1 MKNKLP
7 KIYRLL
13 KNQKI
18 NLKQLK
24 QNSMAIY
31 DNDYQALRQ
40 KEVEERL
47 QKEKLEKQLIYKKMT
62 KLIGGSILGLILMV
76 FLFQSCE
83 RIDAGHVGVKVNQY
97 GDNKGVD
104 DVVAV
109 TGIVFYNPITTKV
122 YEFPTFIQHKE
133 YKGENS
139 FIVNSKDGSEFN
151 VSPIMNYSV
160 QRDKVPAIFSKYRRP
175 LEDIEEGFLK
185 TAVYDAFRLATNK
198 YTADELISNRAVF
211 EIEVRRLLDGQLL
224 KEGFVINQFT
234 SNLIYP
240 ETFKRSIEAK
250 NNAVQAALRAENEV
264 KTAEAQAKIKVAT
277 AEGNAQ
283 AMLTSA
289 KAEAESNRM
298 KQVTLT
304 PLLLQLEYINKWD
317 GKLPVYGTVPQ
328 MFKNIN

>member
-1 MKNKLP
+1 MG
-7 KIYRLL
+7 IYETFEERYA
-13 KNQKI
+13 KQEVERQKQLEEYK
-18 NLKQLK
+18 LKQQLK
-24 QNSMAIY
+24 I
-31 DNDYQALRQ
+31 
-40 KEVEERL
+40 
-47 QKEKLEKQLIYKKMT
+47 KKMVKT
-62 KLIGGSILGLILMV
+62 IGASILGFIMLV
-76 FLFQSCE
+76 VLFNSCE

-109 TGIVFYNPITTKV
+109 TGMVFYNPITTKV

-139 FIVNSKDGSEFN
+139 FIVNSKDGSEFS

-160 QRDKVPAIFSKYRRP
+160 QREKVPAIFSKYRRS

-211 EIEVRRLLDGQLL
+211 EVEVRRLLDNSLL

-283 AMLTSA
+283 ALLTSA
-289 KAEAESNRM
+289 KAEAEANSL
-298 KQVTLT
+298 KQKTLT

-328 MFKNIN
+328 MFKNIQ

>member
-1 MKNKLP
+1 MESFEERYAQRQRE
-7 KIYRLL
+7 IQEERT
-13 KNQKI
+13 
-18 NLKQLK
+18 QLK
-24 QNSMAIY
+24 LNQ
-31 DNDYQALRQ
+31 QL
-40 KEVEERL
+40 
-47 QKEKLEKQLIYKKMT
+47 KLKKMIKT
-62 KLIGGSILGLILMV
+62 IGASVIGFILLV
-76 FLFQSCE
+76 VLFNSCE
-83 RIDAGHVGVKVNQY
+83 RIDAGYVGVKVNQY

-109 TGIVFYNPITTKV
+109 TGMVFYNPLTTKV

-133 YKGENS
+133 YKKTDDVDNS

-160 QRDKVPAIFSKYRRP
+160 QRDKVPAIFAKYRRP
-175 LEDIEEGFLK
+175 LADIEEGFLK

-211 EIEVRRLLDGQLL
+211 EVEVRRLLDAQLL
-224 KEGFVINQFT
+224 KEGFIINQFT

-240 ETFKRSIEAK
+240 ETFKKSIEAK

-317 GKLPVYGTVPQ
+317 GKLPVYGEVPQ
-328 MFKNIN
+328 MFKNIK

>member
-1 MKNKLP
+1 
-7 KIYRLL
+7 
-13 KNQKI
+13 
-18 NLKQLK
+18 
-24 QNSMAIY
+24 MAY
-31 DNDYQALRQ
+31 NDEWQ
-40 KEVEERL
+40 ERL
-47 QKEKLEKQLIYKKMT
+47 ARQEKEREEQLEQLKLEKQLTIKKMT
-62 KLIGGSILGLILMV
+62 KLVTGSILGLFLMV
-76 FLFQSCE
+76 FLFKSCE

-109 TGIVFYNPITTKV
+109 TGMVFFNPFTTAI

-133 YKGENS
+133 YKNENS
-139 FIVNSKDGSEFN
+139 FVVNSKDGSEFN

-160 QRDKVPAIFSKYRRP
+160 QREKVPAIFSKYRRP

-211 EIEVRRLLDGQLL
+211 EVEVRRLLDGQLL
-224 KEGFVINQFT
+224 KEGFIINQFT

-240 ETFKRSIEAK
+240 ETFKKSIEAK

-317 GKLPVYGTVPQ
+317 GKLPVYGQVPQ
-328 MFKNIN
+328 MFKNIQ

>member
-1 MKNKLP
+1 MIHDINDAWEQRRAQIEEQRKQEQLE
-7 KIYRLL
+7 
-13 KNQKI
+13 QK
-18 NLKQLK
+18 LKQT
-24 QNSMAIY
+24 
-31 DNDYQALRQ
+31 
-40 KEVEERL
+40 
-47 QKEKLEKQLIYKKMT
+47 KMVKT
-62 KLIGGSILGLILMV
+62 ITTAVVGFFLLV
-76 FLFQSCE
+76 FLFMSCE

-109 TGIVFYNPITTKV
+109 TGMVFYNPLTTKV

-133 YKGENS
+133 YTGDNS
-139 FIVNSKDGSEFN
+139 FIVNSKDGSEFA

-160 QRDKVPAIFSKYRRP
+160 QREKVPSIFAKYRRP
-175 LEDIEEGFLK
+175 LGDIEEGFLK

-211 EIEVRRLLDGQLL
+211 EVEVRRLLDVTLL
-224 KEGFVINQFT
+224 KEGLVINQFT
-234 SNLIYP
+234 SNLVYP
-240 ETFKRSIEAK
+240 ETFKKSIEAK

-298 KQVTLT
+298 KQQTLT

-317 GKLPVYGTVPQ
+317 GKLPVYGQVPQ
-328 MFKNIN
+328 MFKNIQ

>member
-1 MKNKLP
+1 
-7 KIYRLL
+7 
-13 KNQKI
+13 
-18 NLKQLK
+18 
-24 QNSMAIY
+24 MASFSRY
-31 DNDYQALRQ
+31 DNQYDRYGNRRTKEELDRMESEFNQQQQQ
-40 KEVEERL
+40 KR
-47 QKEKLEKQLIYKKMT
+47 KQIMRNI
-62 KLIGGSILGLILMV
+62 LIGVGLFFTLT
-76 FLFQSCE
+76 FLFFSCE

-97 GDNKGVD
+97 GDDKGVD

-109 TGIVFYNPITTKV
+109 TGMVFYNPITTTV

-139 FIVNSKDGSEFN
+139 FVVNSKDGSEFS

-160 QRDKVPAIFSKYRRP
+160 QREKVPSIFSKYRRP

-240 ETFKRSIEAK
+240 ETFKKSIEAK

-289 KAEAESNRM
+289 KAEAESNRL
-298 KQVTLT
+298 KQATLT

-328 MFKNIN
+328 MFKNIQ

>member
-1 MKNKLP
+1 
-7 KIYRLL
+7 
-13 KNQKI
+13 
-18 NLKQLK
+18 
-24 QNSMAIY
+24 MATFSRY
-31 DNDYQALRQ
+31 DNRWDSHGNRRSEEELDRMEEEFNQQQ
-40 KEVEERL
+40 KL
-47 QKEKLEKQLIYKKMT
+47 KFQKTMKTI
-62 KLIGGSILGLILMV
+62 ISGVVGFFILV
-76 FLFQSCE
+76 TLFFSCE

-109 TGIVFYNPITTKV
+109 TGMVFYNPFTTRV

-139 FIVNSKDGSEFN
+139 FIVNSKDGSEFA

-160 QRDKVPAIFSKYRRP
+160 QREKVPTIFSKYRRP

-211 EIEVRRLLDGQLL
+211 EVEVRRLLDGQLL
-224 KEGFVINQFT
+224 KEGFIINQFT
-234 SNLIYP
+234 SNLVYP
-240 ETFKRSIEAK
+240 ETFKKSIEAK

-283 AMLTSA
+283 AMLTQA
-289 KAEAESNRM
+289 RAEAEANKL
-298 KQVTLT
+298 KQATLT
-304 PLLLQLEYINKWD
+304 NLLLQQQWIEKWD
-317 GKLPVYGTVPQ
+317 GKLPVYGQAPMLYKPV
-328 MFKNIN
+328 N

>member
-1 MKNKLP
+1 MANYDRWGNRLSPEQEQLIEQAKLD
-7 KIYRLL
+7 
-13 KNQKI
+13 
-18 NLKQLK
+18 KQLK
-24 QNSMAIY
+24 I
-31 DNDYQALRQ
+31 
-40 KEVEERL
+40 
-47 QKEKLEKQLIYKKMT
+47 KKMV
-62 KLIGGSILGLILMV
+62 KRIIGGFGVLVLMIILS
-76 FLFQSCE
+76 QSCE

-109 TGIVFYNPITTKV
+109 TGMVFYNPFTTTV

-240 ETFKRSIEAK
+240 ETFKKSIEAK

-277 AEGNAQ
+277 ANGNAQ
-283 AMLTSA
+283 AMLTAA
-289 KAEAESNRM
+289 KAEAEANSL
-298 KQVTLT
+298 KQRTIT
-304 PLLLQLEYINKWD
+304 PMLLQLEWINKWD
-317 GKLPVYGTVPQ
+317 GKLPVYGTAPQ
-328 MFKNIN
+328 LYKGMK

>member
-1 MKNKLP
+1 MKMAKFDRYDHRYNQYG
-7 KIYRLL
+7 IRRTDEEIDQMQIEF
-13 KNQKI
+13 NQKQ
-18 NLKQLK
+18 QLK
-24 QNSMAIY
+24 F
-31 DNDYQALRQ
+31 
-40 KEVEERL
+40 
-47 QKEKLEKQLIYKKMT
+47 KKMFKT
-62 KLIGGSILGLILMV
+62 IGASIIGV
-76 FLFQSCE
+76 FLLVVLFNSCE
-83 RIDAGHVGVKVNQY
+83 RVDAGHVGVKVNMY

-109 TGIVFYNPITTKV
+109 TGMVFYNPITTKV

-139 FIVNSKDGSEFN
+139 FIVNSKDGSEFS

-198 YTADELISNRAVF
+198 YTADELISNRAIF
-211 EIEVRRLLDGQLL
+211 EVEVRRLLDGQLL
-224 KEGFVINQFT
+224 KEGFTINQFT

-240 ETFKRSIEAK
+240 ETFKKSIEAK
-250 NNAVQAALRAENEV
+250 NNAVQSALRAENEV
-264 KTAEAQAKIKVAT
+264 KTAEARAKIKVAT

-289 KAEAESNRM
+289 KAEAEANRM
-298 KQVTLT
+298 KQQTLT

-328 MFKNIN
+328 MFKNVQ

>member
-1 MKNKLP
+1 MKYSDPWEERKAQ
-7 KIYRLL
+7 I
-13 KNQKI
+13 QKEREQQE
-18 NLKQLK
+18 LDKQLK
-24 QNSMAIY
+24 F
-31 DNDYQALRQ
+31 
-40 KEVEERL
+40 
-47 QKEKLEKQLIYKKMT
+47 KKMIKT
-62 KLIGGSILGLILMV
+62 VTGGIVGFILLI
-76 FLFQSCE
+76 FLFMSCE

-104 DVVAV
+104 DVTAV
-109 TGIVFYNPITTKV
+109 TGMVFYNPLTTRI

-133 YKGENS
+133 YKGDNS

-160 QRDKVPAIFSKYRRP
+160 QREKVPAIFSKYRRP

-211 EIEVRRLLDGQLL
+211 EVEVRRLLDGQLL
-224 KEGFVINQFT
+224 KEGFIINQFT

-240 ETFKRSIEAK
+240 ETFKKSIEAK

-298 KQVTLT
+298 KQQTLT
-304 PLLLQLEYINKWD
+304 PLLLQLEFINKWD
-317 GKLPVYGTVPQ
+317 GKLPVYGTPPT
-328 MFKNIN
+328 MFKNIQ

>member
-1 MKNKLP
+1 MG
-7 KIYRLL
+7 IYNESWEERILRQE
-13 KNQKI
+13 KEKQ
-18 NLKQLK
+18 QLK
-24 QNSMAIY
+24 SE
-31 DNDYQALRQ
+31 RQ
-40 KEVEERL
+40 LK
-47 QKEKLEKQLIYKKMT
+47 IKKMVRAIS
-62 KLIGGSILGLILMV
+62 LGVLGFILLV
-76 FLFQSCE
+76 VLFNSCE

-104 DVVAV
+104 DVTAV
-109 TGIVFYNPITTKV
+109 TGMVFYNPLTTRV

-139 FIVNSKDGSEFN
+139 FIVNSKDGSEFS

-160 QRDKVPAIFSKYRRP
+160 QRDKVPAIFAKYRRP

-198 YTADELISNRAVF
+198 YTADELISNRAIF
-211 EIEVRRLLDGQLL
+211 EVEVRRLLDGQLL
-224 KEGFVINQFT
+224 KEGFTINQFT

-317 GKLPVYGTVPQ
+317 GKLPVYGEVPQ
-328 MFKNIN
+328 MFKNIK

>member
-1 MKNKLP
+1 MATFNRYNYRYDNYGNRRSEEELNKLETEF
-7 KIYRLL
+7 
-13 KNQKI
+13 NQ
-18 NLKQLK
+18 NQQLK
-24 QNSMAIY
+24 F
-31 DNDYQALRQ
+31 
-40 KEVEERL
+40 
-47 QKEKLEKQLIYKKMT
+47 KKMT
-62 KLIGGSILGLILMV
+62 KLIGGSILGLFLTV
-76 FLFQSCE
+76 FLLKSCE
-83 RIDAGHVGVKVNQY
+83 RIDAGYVGVKVNLY

-109 TGIVFYNPITTKV
+109 TGMVFYNPFTTAI
-122 YEFPTFIQHKE
+122 YEFPTYIQHKE

-139 FIVNSKDGSEFN
+139 FVVNSKDGSEFS

-160 QRDKVPAIFSKYRRP
+160 QRDKVPTIFGKYRRS

-198 YTADELISNRAVF
+198 YTADELISNRAIF
-211 EIEVRRLLDGQLL
+211 EVEVRRLLDAQLL
-224 KEGFVINQFT
+224 KEGFLINQFT

-240 ETFKRSIEAK
+240 ETFKKSIEAK

-328 MFKNIN
+328 MFKNIQ

>member
-1 MKNKLP
+1 MA
-7 KIYRLL
+7 YETFEERYAR
-13 KNQKI
+13 QAAEREE
-18 NLKQLK
+18 QLK
-24 QNSMAIY
+24 QY
-31 DNDYQALRQ
+31 
-40 KEVEERL
+40 KEE
-47 QKEKLEKQLIYKKMT
+47 QQLKIKKMVKT
-62 KLIGGSILGLILMV
+62 IGASILGFILMV
-76 FLFQSCE
+76 VLFNSCE

-109 TGIVFYNPITTKV
+109 TGMVFYNPITTKV

-133 YKGENS
+133 YKDENS
-139 FIVNSKDGSEFN
+139 FVVNSRDGSEFS

-160 QRDKVPAIFSKYRRP
+160 QREKVPAIFAKYRRP

-211 EIEVRRLLDGQLL
+211 EVEVRRLLDNSLL

-240 ETFKRSIEAK
+240 ETFKKSIEAK

-283 AMLTSA
+283 ALLTSA
-289 KAEAESNRM
+289 KAEAEANRM
-298 KQVTLT
+298 KQQTLT
-304 PLLLQLEYINKWD
+304 PLLIQLEYVNKWD

-328 MFKNIN
+328 MFKNIQ

>member
-1 MKNKLP
+1 MKAFNRYDNRFDAYGNRRTDEQLNKLEEEF
-7 KIYRLL
+7 
-13 KNQKI
+13 NQQQQQ
-18 NLKQLK
+18 KQK
-24 QNSMAIY
+24 QIMRSI
-31 DNDYQALRQ
+31 
-40 KEVEERL
+40 
-47 QKEKLEKQLIYKKMT
+47 
-62 KLIGGSILGLILMV
+62 LIGVGLFFTLV
-76 FLFQSCE
+76 FLFFSCE

-109 TGIVFYNPITTKV
+109 TGMVFYNPFTTAI

-139 FIVNSKDGSEFN
+139 FIVNSKDGSEFS

-211 EIEVRRLLDGQLL
+211 EVEVRRLLDGQLL

-240 ETFKRSIEAK
+240 ETFKKSIEAK

-317 GKLPVYGTVPQ
+317 GKLPVYGEVPQ
-328 MFKNIN
+328 MFKNIK

>member
-1 MKNKLP
+1 MAYDNLDAWEKR
-7 KIYRLL
+7 RLEIEEEER
-13 KNQKI
+13 QE
-18 NLKQLK
+18 QLK
-24 QNSMAIY
+24 A
-31 DNDYQALRQ
+31 
-40 KEVEERL
+40 
-47 QKEKLEKQLIYKKMT
+47 QLKIKKMIKT
-62 KLIGGSILGLILMV
+62 IGASIVGFILLV
-76 FLFQSCE
+76 VLFNSCE
-83 RIDAGHVGVKVNQY
+83 RIDAGYVGVKVNQY

-109 TGIVFYNPITTKV
+109 TGMVFYNPITTRI
-122 YEFPTFIQHKE
+122 YEFPTYIQHKE

-139 FIVNSKDGSEFN
+139 FIVNSKDGSEFS

-160 QRDKVPAIFSKYRRP
+160 QRDKVPAIFAKYRRP

-211 EIEVRRLLDGQLL
+211 EVEVRRLLDGQLL
-224 KEGFVINQFT
+224 KEGFTINQFT

-240 ETFKRSIEAK
+240 ETFKKSIEAK

-298 KQVTLT
+298 KQQTLT
-304 PLLLQLEYINKWD
+304 PLLLQLEFINKWN
-317 GKLPVYGTVPQ
+317 GVLPVYGETPKL
-328 MFKNIN
+328 FKGIQ